1 MVALLAARKEVIH
14 RVQAQF
20 PYLSPAEINGRLV
33 AYCSDQAHSSVEKAC
48 LIGLVKL
55 NLVPSDENLRLRGNV
70 LRQAIAKDKENGLIP
85 FYVSTMTRSNSI
97 DEMGFSFVQ
106 HWARQAHVLLIILLN
121 LERSVSL
128 EERERRE
135 TGLIV

>member
-1 MVALLAARKEVIH
+1 LLAARKEVIR

-55 NLVPSDENLRLRGNV
+55 NLVPSDDKLSLRGNA

-85 FYVSTMTRSNSI
+85 FYVSSKTLLSASPVHGRSFLVVCHI
-97 DEMGFSFVQ
+97 G
-106 HWARQAHVLLIILLN
+106 HH
-121 LERSVSL
+121 
-128 EERERRE
+128 RR
-135 TGLIV
+135 LCLR

>member
-1 MVALLAARKEVIH
+1 MALLAARKEVIR

-55 NLVPSDENLRLRGNV
+55 NLVPSDDKLRLRGNA

-85 FYVSTMTRSNSI
+85 FYVSKI
-97 DEMGFSFVQ
+97 IIEFVYFKLK
-106 HWARQAHVLLIILLN
+106 VLALCNIGYNWSMCL
-121 LERSVSL
+121 
-128 EERERRE
+128 
-135 TGLIV
+135 

>member
-1 MVALLAARKEVIH
+1 LVALLAARKEAIR

-55 NLVPSDENLRLRGNV
+55 NLVVSDEKLRLRGNA

-85 FYVSTMTRSNSI
+85 FYVSEIMMI
-97 DEMGFSFVQ
+97 FV
-106 HWARQAHVLLIILLN
+106 I
-121 LERSVSL
+121 
-128 EERERRE
+128 
-135 TGLIV
+135 

>member
-1 MVALLAARKEVIH
+1 MALLAARKEVIR

-55 NLVPSDENLRLRGNV
+55 NLVPSDDKLRLRGNA

-85 FYVSTMTRSNSI
+85 FYVSEIIIGFSF
-97 DEMGFSFVQ
+97 ELEVFSFVQ
-106 HWARQAHVLLIILLN
+106 HWVQLERVLLIILLN
-121 LERSVSL
+121 WVRYVSL
-128 EERERRE
+128 N
-135 TGLIV
+135 